1 MAKVIF
7 DKISGG
13 IYRIAKDQAF
23 LDDNKNFRE
32 SEYDILDITTEEF
45 NDVQK
50 EIKIVVSHNNSTVT
64 LETINYSLI
73 ADPGN
78 PTGIKPARYET
89 AEQLNGYKQEL
100 IDKFKFYLRFNS
112 HKPLATNIA
121 SYITVLEEL
130 NTSSLTPLNMSL
142 EQYLSDQGHS
152 IIHPLEVL

>member
-100 IDKFKFYLRFNS
+100 I
-112 HKPLATNIA
+112 ATNIA